1 MAYSHIEFICRYTH
15 RLWRAF
21 LNRKLLTAEGYQ
33 RLQDELNDLV
43 RKERPEI
50 TKIVSWA
57 ASLGDRSE
65 NADYHYNKRKL
76 REIDRRIRFLTKL
89 FEVAYKVEYS
99 PEQDGKAYFGA
110 WITLENDEGT
120 TIQFRIV
127 GDEEIYGRKD
137 YISLQSPIAKAC
149 LGKSIDDEI
158 FVVTPSGK
166 KNWYITHIQYQQPK
180 T

>member
-1 MAYSHIEFICRYTH
+1 M
-15 RLWRAF
+15 
-21 LNRKLLTAEGYQ
+21 NRKLLTAEGYQ

-65 NADYHYNKRKL
+65 NADYIYNKRKL
-76 REIDRRIRFLTKL
+76 REIDRRIRYLTKL
-89 FEVAYKVEYS
+89 FEVAHKVEYS

-110 WITLENDEGT
+110 WVELENDEGE
-120 TIQFRIV
+120 IIKFRIV

-149 LGKSIDDEI
+149 LGKSVDDEI
-158 FVVTPSGK
+158 KVHTPKGE
-166 KNWYITHIQYQQPK
+166 NIWYIKNIVYKKVT
-180 T
+180 

>member
-1 MAYSHIEFICRYTH
+1 MLLPIEAR
-15 RLWRAF
+15 F
-21 LNRKLLTAEGYQ
+21 LSAEDTQTMTRKLLTAEGYQ

-76 REIDRRIRFLTKL
+76 REIDRRIRYLTKL
-89 FEVAYKVEYS
+89 FQVAHKVEYS

-110 WITLENDEGT
+110 WVELENETGE
-120 TIQFRIV
+120 IIKFRIV
-127 GDEEIYGRKD
+127 GDEEIYAGKN
-137 YISLQSPIAKAC
+137 YISLQAPLAKAC
-149 LGKSIDDEI
+149 LGKQVNDE
-158 FVVTPSGK
+158 VLVHTPQGK
-166 KNWYITHIQYQQPK
+166 KLWYINHINYLH
-180 T
+180 

>member
-1 MAYSHIEFICRYTH
+1 M
-15 RLWRAF
+15 
-21 LNRKLLTAEGYQ
+21 NRKLLTAEGYQ

-76 REIDRRIRFLTKL
+76 REIDRRIRHLTKL
-89 FEVAYKVEYS
+89 FEVAHKVEYS

-110 WITLENDEGT
+110 WIELENDDSE
-120 TIQFRIV
+120 TIKFRIV

-158 FVVTPSGK
+158 KVHTPKGE
-166 KNWYITHIQYQQPK
+166 NIWYITEITYCV
-180 T
+180 

>member
-1 MAYSHIEFICRYTH
+1 M
-15 RLWRAF
+15 
-21 LNRKLLTAEGYQ
+21 NRKLLTGEGYQ

-65 NADYHYNKRKL
+65 NADYIYNKRKL
-76 REIDRRIRFLTKL
+76 REIDRRIRYLTKL
-89 FEVAYKVEYS
+89 FEVAHKVEYS

-110 WITLENDEGT
+110 WVELENDDGE
-120 TIQFRIV
+120 TIKFRIV

-149 LGKSIDDEI
+149 LGKSVDDEI
-158 FVVTPSGK
+158 KVQTPNGEKLWFINNICYNAS
-166 KNWYITHIQYQQPK
+166 NI
-180 T
+180 